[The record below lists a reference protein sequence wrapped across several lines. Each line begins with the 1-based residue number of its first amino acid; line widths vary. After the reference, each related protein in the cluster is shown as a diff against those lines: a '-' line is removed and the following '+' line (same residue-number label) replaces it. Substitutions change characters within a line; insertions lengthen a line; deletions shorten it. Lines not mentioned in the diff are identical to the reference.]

1 MMNPLD
7 ALSLAGTIIQFV
19 DFSSKV
25 IAGANELYKFG
36 AESLNV
42 HQQLGLAVDDLSK
55 LSKRLSDSYSDLCG
69 NGVKPAPA
77 DNSFI
82 CICKNATELSTEL
95 NNKLSSLKVTATGKR
110 RKWQTL
116 KQALKSVWSEKELMD
131 LKNRLALLRDSIQ
144 MHIVVDLRDQLS
156 LISSSQTSRF
166 DNLDFYTQTIV
177 TALLKYH
184 DEVSKSVQ
192 DQTTAITQL
201 LGRMELLA
209 DKHMFFLNVVPQLNM
224 IEDSQ
229 NQALM
234 ATGKHISQEQM
245 LHNLRWQEKVIHLQV
260 AQCLIQSLKFPTL
273 KEREE
278 TIADVYRG
286 TFNGCLMIPM
296 ALCRGLVLCNS
307 STGGR

>member
-229 NQALM
+229 LHLSQPSEHSKSSDLVQQLGLM
-234 ATGKHISQEQM
+234 DILYKAT
-245 LHNLRWQEKVIHLQV
+245 N
-260 AQCLIQSLKFPTL
+260 QSLHLLHLHSLFQKCFEPL
-273 KEREE
+273 FLPE
-278 TIADVYRG
+278 VP
-286 TFNGCLMIPM
+286 L
-296 ALCRGLVLCNS
+296 LVITYS
-307 STGGR
+307 QKS